1 MSQTPSHSHTHDSTN
16 PIANPFPRKPG
27 RDEPYY
33 ALALSA
39 VFLTLAGAVALS
51 ARLSAGTVR
60 AAGGSV
66 MQLAAGGVLVGVLG
80 MKNYRKA
87 FPARKPVDGWE
98 E

>member
-1 MSQTPSHSHTHDSTN
+1 MHDSTN
-16 PIANPFPRKPG
+16 PTANPFPRKPG
-27 RDEPYY
+27 RRGPYY

-39 VFLTLAGAVALS
+39 VSLTLAGAVALS

-60 AAGGSV
+60 AAGGQV
-66 MQLAAGGVLVGVLG
+66 MQLAAGGVLG
-80 MKNYRKA
+80 MNNYRKA